1 MFKIGD
7 FSRIAR
13 VSCRLLRYY
22 DEIGLLEP
30 ATVERDTGYR
40 YYSAS
45 QLPRLN
51 RILVLKELGLSL
63 EQIARVIRDG
73 VSAAELR
80 GMLVLRRAEVER
92 EVAAQSERLR
102 QIETRVAQIDAEGQL
117 FGDDVVIR
125 SEPARRFLSARR
137 SVGSFAEARGMLQN
151 VIESIRRQLPRDSLG
166 PVMVIAHAQEFE
178 PDDIDVELGVAL
190 ASPGEVRLDGET
202 LAVRELPAV
211 ERMATCVRVGL
222 PEQAHLITSK
232 IGQFVESSGC
242 RLAGPVREVFLEPPR
257 FERMQES
264 VVEMQFPIE
273 PDARDEP

>member
-1 MFKIGD
+1 VFRIGD

-63 EQIARVIRDG
+63 EQIAQVIRDG

-125 SEPARRFLSARR
+125 SEPPRRFLSARR
-137 SVGSFAEARGMLQN
+137 AVGSFAEARGMLKH
-151 VIESIRRQLPRDSLG
+151 VIESIRGQLPRDALG

-178 PDDIDVELGVAL
+178 PDDLDVELGVAL
-190 ASPGEVRLDGET
+190 AGPGEVRLEG

-211 ERMATCVRVGL
+211 ERMAACVRVGL